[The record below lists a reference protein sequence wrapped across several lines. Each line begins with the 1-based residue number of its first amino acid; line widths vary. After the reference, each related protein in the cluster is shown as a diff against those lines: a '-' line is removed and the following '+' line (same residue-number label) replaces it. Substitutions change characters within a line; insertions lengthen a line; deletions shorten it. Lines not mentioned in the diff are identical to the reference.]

1 MDKIDVINGLVF
13 RALRG
18 TEMIVA
24 SPETIKDAIEKGLP
38 IREQQRLS
46 VEEAINKLFDYRKQ
60 HALQFASNILP
71 CPIPETPILYLY
83 DQISQCILF
92 DMNGAAITFCGSLV
106 EYTLKYAT
114 YMKENPGAADFDSVA
129 WNEFEE
135 ITLVPAIV
143 RAKKAGLID
152 DEIEKRLRSFAKDLR
167 NRYSHFNI
175 QKITAGAVF
184 GKVKAK
190 NIETG
195 AESEIELPASKS
207 PTLLIIAK
215 EKMDELNVLKVF
227 EFADRVVQH
236 LFVTLTS
243 KK

>member
-1 MDKIDVINGLVF
+1 MDKNDVINGLVF
-13 RALRG
+13 RSLHG
-18 TEMIVA
+18 PEMVLA
-24 SPETIKDAIEKGLP
+24 SPDTIRDAIEKGLP
-38 IREQQRLS
+38 ITEQQKLP
-46 VEEAINKLFDYRKQ
+46 VEEAINKLFDHRKQ
-60 HALQFASNILP
+60 HAQRLASNILP

-92 DMNGAAITFCGSLV
+92 DMNGAAITFCGILV
-106 EYTLKYAT
+106 EYALKYTT
-114 YMKENPGAADFDSVA
+114 YMKENPGTADFDSAA

-175 QKITAGAVF
+175 QKITEGAVF

-190 NIETG
+190 NIKTGEET
-195 AESEIELPASKS
+195 EVELSASKS
-207 PTLLIIAK
+207 PTLQIIAK